1 LLTFKRPL
9 NQEKTMRIQFRRSL
23 GAACLACCALT
34 AALTGSVIAQE
45 ISRAEKVLFQ
55 SKHFENTKKLTTL
68 NYVFREAVNESDIV
82 NGKVTIDILKHHAD
96 GTASVAAHFLTGA
109 REIPIPPI
117 DHAQGNPVILGF
129 LERDIAEM
137 KRLTGGATGYFRKRI
152 RLALAASDGP
162 VKQIKVTY
170 RGSQVSANEIT
181 IYPYLDDP
189 LKERLGKYV
198 KKGYVFIT
206 SEAVPGTLYR
216 AYTTLE
222 NENALRSVVSNMAI
236 AMDDKPG

>member
-1 LLTFKRPL
+1 
-9 NQEKTMRIQFRRSL
+9 MRIQLQRCMS
-23 GAACLACCALT
+23 AALLACCLLM
-34 AALTGSVIAQE
+34 AAVTGSVHAQE

-55 SKHFENTKKLTTL
+55 SKHFGSTKKPTTL
-68 NYVFREAVNESDIV
+68 NYVFHETG
-82 NGKVTIDILKHHAD
+82 NGPDTVDDKVSVDILKRHAD

-117 DHAQGNPVILGF
+117 DHARGNPVILGF
-129 LERDIAEM
+129 LERDIVEM

-152 RLALAASDGP
+152 RLALAASD
-162 VKQIKVTY
+162 VSIKKIKVSY
-170 RGSQVSANEIT
+170 QGSQVSAHEIT

-198 KKGYVFIT
+198 SKGYVFIT

-216 AYTTLE
+216 AYTTMVT
-222 NENALRSVVSNMAI
+222 ENASHSVVTDMAI
-236 AMDDKPG
+236 ALDDKPG

>member
-1 LLTFKRPL
+1 
-9 NQEKTMRIQFRRSL
+9 MGIQFQRCV
-23 GAACLACCALT
+23 GAALLACCVLM
-34 AALTGSVIAQE
+34 AAVTGSVRAQQ
-45 ISRAEKVLFQ
+45 ISLAEKVLFQ
-55 SKHFENTKKLTTL
+55 SNHFGMTKKPTTL
-68 NYVFREAVNESDIV
+68 NYVFQEAP
-82 NGKVTIDILKHHAD
+82 NGPDTVDDKVSVDILKHHAD

-152 RLALAASDGP
+152 RLALAASDVP
-162 VKQIKVTY
+162 IKKIKVPY
-170 RGSQVSANEIT
+170 RGSQVSAREIT
-181 IYPYLDDP
+181 IYPYQHDP

-198 KKGYVFIT
+198 SKGYVFIT

-216 AYTTLE
+216 AYTTMVTE
-222 NENALRSVVSNMAI
+222 NSPRSVVTNMVI
-236 AMDDKPG
+236 ALDDKPG